1 MRTLCNLFLS
11 VVLGSCAGSIDS
23 QAHRGGRGL
32 LPENTLPAF
41 AHALKIGVT
50 TLELDTAI
58 TRDGVVVIGHDPVLN
73 PDFTRGPDGKWL
85 TQKGP
90 SIYSLTF
97 AELQQYDIGRINP
110 DSKYARQFP
119 SQRAIDGLRFAT
131 LAELFSQVNAGGD
144 TQVRINIE
152 TKITPFQR
160 DETVGPEEFVNA
172 LLRVIDAHGMR
183 SRVSLQSFDWR
194 TLKIAQQKVPPIP
207 TVYLSAQQKFFDNI
221 GTGTREGSAWT
232 AGLNAR
238 EFGDSVAH
246 MVKAS
251 GGAAWS
257 PYFRDIDQAKVREA
271 QALGLQVI
279 VWTVNEAAD
288 IERMLNWKVDGI
300 ISDYPD
306 RVRTILAARNMR
318 VR

>member
-1 MRTLCNLFLS
+1 M
-11 VVLGSCAGSIDS
+11 
-23 QAHRGGRGL
+23 
-32 LPENTLPAF
+32 
-41 AHALKIGVT
+41 
-50 TLELDTAI
+50 
-58 TRDGVVVIGHDPVLN
+58 IGHDPVLN

-110 DSKYARQFP
+110 VSKYAKQFP

-131 LAELFSQVNAGGD
+131 LAELFAQVNASGD
-144 TQVRINIE
+144 ARVRFNIE

-194 TLKIAQQKVPPIP
+194 TLKIAQQKAPSIP
-207 TVYLSAQQKFFDNI
+207 TAYLSVQQKFFDNI
-221 GTGTREGSAWT
+221 GAGTREGSAWT

-238 EFGDSVAH
+238 EFADSVPR
-246 MVKAS
+246 MVKAA
-251 GGAAWS
+251 GGAVWS
-257 PYFRDIDQAKVREA
+257 PHFRDIDEAKLKEA
-271 QALGLQVI
+271 QALGLRVI
-279 VWTVNEAAD
+279 AWTVNEASD
-288 IERMLNWKVDGI
+288 IERMLDWKVDGI

-306 RVRTILAARNMR
+306 RVRTRLSVRGIR
-318 VR
+318 VQ